1 MRAKL
6 FDAHN
11 KFLQDYDTA
20 EASPTLQLTRKI
32 PPLQPGP
39 YQESADLTTFRLM
52 DTDESGALIYREVED
67 NPATGDKP
75 E

>member
-11 KFLQDYDTA
+11 NFLQDCDIPD
-20 EASPTLQLTRKI
+20 ASPTLQITRKI

-39 YQESADLTTFRLM
+39 YQAATKLTTFRLM
-52 DTDESGALIYREVED
+52 DTDETGTLIYREVGEK
-67 NPATGDKP
+67 A